1 MKYGICAL
9 SIVPCRIEPADI
21 SEMVSQLL
29 FGEIY
34 RVLDERKNWVK
45 VRAVHDGYESW
56 IDRKQHYELKRDVF
70 MELEKAPKTF
80 STELISLLESK
91 QGNSFSP
98 LVLGSVF
105 PNFENNHVNISG
117 LNFVFDG
124 EVQHRTKVSRN
135 ELIDTAFL
143 YLNSPYLW
151 GGRTPFGIDC
161 SGYSQIIYR
170 MCGIDLPRDASQQ
183 AEVGD
188 RLSFI
193 EEATPGDLA
202 FFDNKEGRITHVGIL
217 LGDNKIIHASGKVR
231 VDRIDH
237 QGIFNDEM
245 RDYSHHLR
253 LITRVIPI

>member
-1 MKYGICAL
+1 MKYGIIAM
-9 SIVPCRIEPADI
+9 SIVPCRLEPADT

-34 RVLDERKNWVK
+34 RIIDERKKWVK
-45 VRAVHDGYESW
+45 VRGVHDGYESW
-56 IDRKQHYELKRDVF
+56 IDRKQHLEIKRDEF
-70 MELEKAPKTF
+70 MQLEKAPKTF
-80 STELISLLESK
+80 SLELISLLNEKDS
-91 QGNSFSP
+91 GAFFP
-98 LVLGSVF
+98 LVLGSVL
-105 PNFENNHVNISG
+105 PNFGNNEC
-117 LNFVFDG
+117 NFSKQTFEFDG
-124 EVQHRTKVSRN
+124 DVLVQPKENRQL
-135 ELIDTAFL
+135 LIDTAFL
-143 YLNSPYLW
+143 FLNAPYLW

-161 SGYSQIIYR
+161 SGFSQIVYR
-170 MCGIDLPRDASQQ
+170 MSGIDLPRDASQQ

-202 FFDNKEGRITHVGIL
+202 FFDNNEGKITHVGIL

-245 RDYSHHLR
+245 HDYSHHLR
-253 LITRVIPI
+253 LITRVIS

>member
-9 SIVPCRIEPADI
+9 SIVPCRLEPADT

-34 RVLDERKNWVK
+34 RVIDERKKWVK
-45 VRAVHDGYESW
+45 VRGAHDGYESW
-56 IDRKQHYELKRDVF
+56 IDKKQHLEIKRDEF
-70 MELEKAPKTF
+70 MTLEKYPKTY
-80 STELISLLESK
+80 SIELISLLKEHDTDA
-91 QGNSFSP
+91 FFP
-98 LVLGSVF
+98 LVLGSAL
-105 PNFENNHVNISG
+105 PSFESG
-117 LNFVFDG
+117 SILFSNKGFEFDG
-124 EVQHRTKVSRN
+124 DTLKPKFSR
-135 ELIDTAFL
+135 EHLVEIAFL
-143 YLNSPYLW
+143 FLNSPYLW

-161 SGYSQIIYR
+161 SGYAQIVYR
-170 MCGIDLPRDASQQ
+170 MCGVDLPRDASQQ

-202 FFDNKEGRITHVGIL
+202 FFDNNEGRITHVGIL

-237 QGIFNDEM
+237 QGIFNDDTH
-245 RDYSHHLR
+245 DYSHHLR
-253 LITRVIPI
+253 LITRVIR

>member
-9 SIVPCRIEPADI
+9 SIVPCRLEPSDT

-34 RVLDERKNWVK
+34 QVIDERKNWVK
-45 VRAVHDGYESW
+45 VRATHDGYESW
-56 IDRKQHYELKRDVF
+56 IDRKQHLEVKQDEF
-70 MELEKAPKTF
+70 MEMKESPQTF
-80 STELISLLESK
+80 SLELISLLKNTQSDA
-91 QGNSFSP
+91 FFP
-98 LVLGSVF
+98 LVLGSVL
-105 PNFENNHVNISG
+105 PSYNNGICSLLKQEFEY
-117 LNFVFDG
+117 DG
-124 EVQHRTKVSRN
+124 DFSTNPAVSRDL
-135 ELIDTAFL
+135 LIDIAFM

-161 SGYSQIIYR
+161 SGFVQIIYR
-170 MCGIDLPRDASQQ
+170 LCGINLPRDASQQ

-202 FFDNKEGRITHVGIL
+202 FFDNKEGKITHVGIL

-237 QGIFNDEM
+237 QGIYNDDI

-253 LITRVIPI
+253 LITRVIN

>member
-9 SIVPCRIEPADI
+9 SIVPCRLEAADT

-34 RVLDERKNWVK
+34 RVIDERKKWVK
-45 VRAVHDGYESW
+45 IRAAHDGYESW
-56 IDRKQHYELKRDVF
+56 IDRKQYKEIKREEF
-70 MELEKAPKTF
+70 MFLEKTPKTL
-80 STELISLLESK
+80 SIELISLLKSVKSET
-91 QGNSFSP
+91 FFP
-98 LVLGSVF
+98 LVMGSILPQF
-105 PNFENNHVNISG
+105 TDGITCFSDQKFE
-117 LNFVFDG
+117 FED
-124 EVQHRTKVSRN
+124 EVIKNPTVGRN
-135 ELIDTAFL
+135 LLIETAFI

-161 SGYSQIIYR
+161 SGYSQIVYR
-170 MCGIDLPRDASQQ
+170 MCGVELPRDASQQ

-202 FFDNKEGRITHVGIL
+202 FFDNSEGRITHVGIL

-245 RDYSHHLR
+245 HDYSHHLR
-253 LITRVIPI
+253 LITRVIK

>member
-1 MKYGICAL
+1 MKYGICTL
-9 SIVPCRIEPADI
+9 SIVPCRIEPADT

-34 RVLDERKNWVK
+34 RVLDERKKWVK

-56 IDRKQHYELKRDVF
+56 VDRKQHHELKRDVF
-70 MELEKAPKTF
+70 MELEKSPKTF
-80 STELISLLESK
+80 STELISLLKSGQDES
-91 QGNSFSP
+91 FFP
-98 LVLGSVF
+98 LVLGSVL
-105 PNFENNHVNISG
+105 PNFSNNLTQFSN
-117 LNFVFDG
+117 LKFEFDG
-124 EVQHRTKVSRN
+124 DTQNRTGISRN
-135 ELIDTAFL
+135 ELIETAFL
-143 YLNSPYLW
+143 YLNAPYLW

-253 LITRVIPI
+253 LITRVIPV

>member
-9 SIVPCRIEPADI
+9 SIVPCRLEPADT

-34 RVLDERKNWVK
+34 RVIDERKKWVK
-45 VRAVHDGYESW
+45 IRAAHDGYESW
-56 IDRKQHYELKRDVF
+56 IDRKQHKEMKREEF
-70 MELEKAPKTF
+70 MSLEKSPRTF
-80 STELISLLESK
+80 SIELISLLKSLQTET
-91 QGNSFSP
+91 FSP
-98 LVLGSVF
+98 LVMGSVLPQYSEGLLEF
-105 PNFENNHVNISG
+105 SDQKFE
-117 LNFVFDG
+117 FED
-124 EVQHRTKVSRN
+124 EVLQHPTVGRDL
-135 ELIDTAFL
+135 LIETAFL

-161 SGYSQIIYR
+161 SGYSQIVYR
-170 MCGIDLPRDASQQ
+170 MCGVDLPRDASQQ

-202 FFDNKEGRITHVGIL
+202 FFDNSEGRITHVGIL

-245 RDYSHHLR
+245 HDYSHHLR
-253 LITRVIPI
+253 LITRVIK

>member
-9 SIVPCRIEPADI
+9 SIVPCRLEASDP

-34 RVLDERKNWVK
+34 RVIDERKNWMK
-45 VRAVHDGYESW
+45 IRASHDGYESW
-56 IDRKQHYELKRDVF
+56 ICRKQHLEIKRDDF
-70 MELEKAPKTF
+70 LAYEKNPKTF
-80 STELISLLESK
+80 SNDLISLLQETK
-91 QGNSFSP
+91 TDSFFP
-98 LVLGSVF
+98 LVLGSVL
-105 PNFENNHVNISG
+105 PNFSNGNISF
-117 LNFVFDG
+117 NEKDFSFDG
-124 EVQHRTKVSRN
+124 DTIDTPLAGRDV
-135 ELIDTAFL
+135 LIDTAFL
-143 YLNSPYLW
+143 YLNAPYLW

-161 SGYSQIIYR
+161 SGYSQVIYR

-183 AEVGD
+183 AEIGD

-237 QGIFNDEM
+237 QGIFNDDTN
-245 RDYSHHLR
+245 DYSHHLR
-253 LITRVIPI
+253 LITRVIK

>member
-9 SIVPCRIEPADI
+9 SIVPCRLEPADT

-56 IDRKQHYELKRDVF
+56 VDRKQHYELRRDVF
-70 MELEKAPKTF
+70 MALDKTPKIF
-80 STELISLLESK
+80 STELISLLKANKDES
-91 QGNSFSP
+91 FFP
-98 LVLGSVF
+98 LVLGSML
-105 PNFENNHVNISG
+105 PNFENHLTSFSG
-117 LNFVFDG
+117 LTFDFDG
-124 EVQHRTKVSRN
+124 DVQHRSQVSRD
-135 ELIDTAFL
+135 ELIDTAYL
-143 YLNSPYLW
+143 YLNAPYLW

-202 FFDNKEGRITHVGIL
+202 FFDNKEGKITHVGIL

-253 LITRVIPI
+253 LITRVIK

>member
-9 SIVPCRIEPADI
+9 SIVPCRLEASDP

-34 RVLDERKNWVK
+34 RVIDERKNWIK
-45 VRAVHDGYESW
+45 IRASHDGYESW
-56 IDRKQHYELKRDVF
+56 IDRKQHLEIKREEF
-70 MELEKAPKTF
+70 MSLEKSPRSF
-80 STELISLLESK
+80 SNDLISLLQEQEK
-91 QGNSFSP
+91 GSFSP
-98 LVLGSVF
+98 MVLGSVL
-105 PNFENNHVNISG
+105 PNYNDGNITFLDKEFSFE
-117 LNFVFDG
+117 G
-124 EVQHRTKVSRN
+124 EMIPQPSIGRDL
-135 ELIDTAFL
+135 LIDTAFL
-143 YLNSPYLW
+143 YLNAPYLW

-161 SGYSQIIYR
+161 SGYSQIVYR

-183 AEVGD
+183 AEIGD

-202 FFDNKEGRITHVGIL
+202 FFDNIEGRITHVGIL

-245 RDYSHHLR
+245 HDYSHHLR
-253 LITRVIPI
+253 LITRVIK

>member
-9 SIVPCRIEPADI
+9 SIVPCRLEPADT

-34 RVLDERKNWVK
+34 RVIDERKKWVK
-45 VRAVHDGYESW
+45 IRAAHDGYESW
-56 IDRKQHYELKRDVF
+56 IDRKQHRETKREEF
-70 MELEKAPKTF
+70 MLLEKNPKTY
-80 STELISLLESK
+80 SIELISLLKSVTQES
-91 QGNSFSP
+91 FFP
-98 LVLGSVF
+98 LVMGSALPQYTEGITHF
-105 PNFENNHVNISG
+105 SDLKFEFEDEVLVNPTVG
-117 LNFVFDG
+117 RDL
-124 EVQHRTKVSRN
+124 
-135 ELIDTAFL
+135 LIETAFL
-143 YLNSPYLW
+143 YLNAPYLW

-161 SGYSQIIYR
+161 SGYSQIVYR

-202 FFDNKEGRITHVGIL
+202 FFDNSEGRITHVGIL

-245 RDYSHHLR
+245 HDYSHHLR
-253 LITRVIPI
+253 LITRVIK

>member
-9 SIVPCRIEPADI
+9 SIVPGRLEPADT

-34 RVLDERKNWVK
+34 RVIDERKMWIK
-45 VRAVHDGYESW
+45 VRGVHDGYESW
-56 IDRKQHYELKRDVF
+56 IYRKQHLEIKRDEF
-70 MELEKAPKTF
+70 MQLQKESKTY
-80 STELISLLESK
+80 STELISLLQEK
-91 QGNSFSP
+91 NSDVFFP
-98 LVLGSVF
+98 LVLGSILPEYQNNNCSF
-105 PNFENNHVNISG
+105 SNKEFE
-117 LNFVFDG
+117 FDG
-124 EVQHRTKVSRN
+124 DVIRKPNVGRDM
-135 ELIDTAFL
+135 LIEIAFL

-161 SGYSQIIYR
+161 SGYSQIVYR
-170 MCGIDLPRDASQQ
+170 MCGVDLPRDASQQ
-183 AEVGD
+183 TEIGE

-217 LGDNKIIHASGKVR
+217 LGDNKVIHASGKVR

-237 QGIFNDEM
+237 QGIFNDDIH
-245 RDYSHHLR
+245 DYSHHLR
-253 LITRVIPI
+253 LITRVI

>member
-1 MKYGICAL
+1 MKYGIIAM
-9 SIVPCRIEPADI
+9 SIVPCRLEPSDT

-34 RVLDERKNWVK
+34 RIIDERKKWVK
-45 VRAVHDGYESW
+45 VRGVHDGYESW
-56 IDRKQHYELKRDVF
+56 IDRKQHLEIKRDEF

-80 STELISLLESK
+80 SLELISLLNEKDS
-91 QGNSFSP
+91 GAFFP
-98 LVLGSVF
+98 LVLGSNL
-105 PNFENNHVNISG
+105 PNFKNLESSFSNQ
-117 LNFVFDG
+117 FYEFDG
-124 EVQHRTKVSRN
+124 DVLVQPKKNRQL
-135 ELIDTAFL
+135 LIDTAFL
-143 YLNSPYLW
+143 FLNAPYLW

-161 SGYSQIIYR
+161 SGFSQIVYR
-170 MCGIDLPRDASQQ
+170 MSGVDLPRDASQQ

-202 FFDNKEGRITHVGIL
+202 FFDNNEGKITHVGIL

-237 QGIFNDEM
+237 QGIFNDDIH
-245 RDYSHHLR
+245 DYSHHLR
-253 LITRVIPI
+253 LITRVIS